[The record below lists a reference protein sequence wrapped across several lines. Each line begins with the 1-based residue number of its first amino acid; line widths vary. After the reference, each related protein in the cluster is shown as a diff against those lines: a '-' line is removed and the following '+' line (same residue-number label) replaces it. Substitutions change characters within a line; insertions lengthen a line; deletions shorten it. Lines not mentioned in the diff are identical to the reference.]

1 MGKTS
6 YLKFSLLF
14 MFSPLMHLHLPIYVL
29 ITMPFYYVQCEYIV
43 KCPTLNIFSLR
54 EMTNK

>member
-1 MGKTS
+1 
-6 YLKFSLLF
+6 

-29 ITMPFYYVQCEYIV
+29 ITMLIYYVQCEYIV